1 MIRFNLIKTS
11 HAKCGCLPGH
21 EELEAEE
28 GIFGAVLIQGPRGC
42 PGGDPQSE
50 EGSRDPRG
58 PGAPLGLR
66 LCVLVVESVGLKCLQ
81 EVLVVTGMTVTK
93 GRDSPLVSCLGLDRW
108 GGAGEGT

>member
-1 MIRFNLIKTS
+1 MWLFAR
-11 HAKCGCLPGH
+11 H

-28 GIFGAVLIQGPRGC
+28 GVFGAVMIQGPRGC
-42 PGGDPQSE
+42 PGGDPQSG